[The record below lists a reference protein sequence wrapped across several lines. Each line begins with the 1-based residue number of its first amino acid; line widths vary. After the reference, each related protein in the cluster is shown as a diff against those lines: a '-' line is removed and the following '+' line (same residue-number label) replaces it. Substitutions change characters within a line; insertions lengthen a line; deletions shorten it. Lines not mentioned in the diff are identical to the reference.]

1 MDCLTVRD
9 RLAEHALGT
18 LSGRE
23 ARAVDRHLAWC
34 AACRKEAR
42 ELQDAAAVVA
52 FALEP
57 APPPPPA
64 LEERVVRSV
73 RRAAGR
79 PAGRRRGRAVL
90 AWALAAAVGLAGLG
104 WGAVMAGRA
113 ERFERAALEAERR
126 QDLIARRLAALLET
140 APFAGRDDARVVQ
153 LTPAPS
159 APVAGG
165 AVVVLASPRRL
176 DLAVALLAG
185 LDPADREGFPYRV
198 WLLGPRGR
206 ELLVARIGA
215 HEVGRDG
222 SAEEAREL
230 PEDLSTFTDVVV
242 RDARGV
248 AVLRGTVPTA
258 EDEATG

>member
-1 MDCLTVRD
+1 MDCLSVRD

-18 LSGRE
+18 LAGRE
-23 ARAVDRHLAWC
+23 ARGVERHLAWC

-42 ELQDAAAVVA
+42 ELQDAAATVA

-57 APPPPPA
+57 APPPPPT

-79 PAGRRRGRAVL
+79 PVGRRGRAVL
-90 AWALAAAVGLAGLG
+90 AWVLAAAVGLAGLG

-165 AVVVLASPRRL
+165 AVVLLASPRRL

-185 LDPADREGFPYRV
+185 LDPADREAFPYRV
-198 WLLGPRGR
+198 SLLGPRGR
-206 ELLVARIGA
+206 ELLVARIGL

-222 SAEEAREL
+222 SAEEAGEF

-242 RDARGV
+242 RDARGAV
-248 AVLRGTVPTA
+248 VLRGAVPTT
-258 EDEATG
+258 EEEATA